1 MIHVDHLS
9 AIRENRGIIENSP
22 IENDLLGEMTFGT
35 ATFCI
40 ITLST
45 AIKNDTQHYGTGLC
59 RSYQYSKDMVHIDHL
74 SAGRENG
81 GIIENAPV
89 ENDLSGEMTFGT
101 VTFSTITLST
111 AIKSDTQHYGTGLC
125 RSYQYSHDM
134 VHVNHLLAVRE
145 NGGVIEN
152 APVENYLLGEMT
164 FGTVTFSTITLSI
177 AIKNDTQHHDTWCS
191 VLFY

>member
-1 MIHVDHLS
+1 MEEKLGHDMIHVDHLS
-9 AIRENRGIIENSP
+9 AGRENRGVIENSP

-59 RSYQYSKDMVHIDHL
+59 RSYQYSHDMVHVDHL
-74 SAGRENG
+74 SAGGENR
-81 GIIENAPV
+81 GIIENALV
-89 ENDLSGEMTFGT
+89 END
-101 VTFSTITLST
+101 
-111 AIKSDTQHYGTGLC
+111 
-125 RSYQYSHDM
+125 
-134 VHVNHLLAVRE
+134 
-145 NGGVIEN
+145 
-152 APVENYLLGEMT
+152 LLGEMT
-164 FGTVTFSTITLSI
+164 FGTATFCIITLST